1 MSQQLLLVEEDYWS
15 TLKQSYPC
23 DEDIKRTQQLIDK
36 YNITTPQHFTMLYLK
51 MDVLQLTDVVEN
63 FVQTSTG
70 EYGINPLYSFSAPG
84 YTLKAGLKLTN
95 IKLDFIKDKELL
107 LLLEI
112 NIRGEFQVLWV
123 INLLKQTKINKSCTS
138 TLIIY
143 SDGQ

>member
-36 YNITTPQHFTMLYLK
+36 YNITTPQQLTMLYLK
-51 MDVLQLTDVVEN
+51 MDVLRLTDVVEN
-63 FVQTSTG
+63 FVQTSTE

-107 LLLEI
+107 LLLEN

-123 INLLKQTKINKSCTS
+123 IDLLKQTKINKSCTS